1 LKSRCGAET
10 VEEDELSQSFENV
23 VRWLVGGLEGVTA
36 VSVNGRI
43 ASGKAAVDEDVDV
56 DVAVMVS
63 AVVRRRVP
71 ARVLGL

>member
-1 LKSRCGAET
+1 M
-10 VEEDELSQSFENV
+10 EDALSQSLESMV
-23 VRWLVGGLEGVTA
+23 MCLVAGIEGVTA
-36 VSVNGRI
+36 VSL
-43 ASGKAAVDEDVDV
+43 SGKVAGVGAGLDKEAEV

>member
-1 LKSRCGAET
+1 MNQSVESMVRC
-10 VEEDELSQSFENV
+10 
-23 VRWLVGGLEGVTA
+23 LVGGIEGVTA

-43 ASGKAAVDEDVDV
+43 AGANTGVDEDQEV

-63 AVVRRRVP
+63 AVVRRRTP

>member
-1 LKSRCGAET
+1 M
-10 VEEDELSQSFENV
+10 SQSLESV
-23 VRWLVGGLEGVTA
+23 VRCLVGGIEGVTA

-71 ARVLGL
+71 ARILGL